1 MLVNLFS
8 LCRCGA
14 GGSLTVPLSLDVRVA
29 AVRPSSAAVL
39 AVGRSTAAALAW
51 RTVPPSIAL
60 VIGQPP
66 PPVTNQKSLGKR
78 MQWVW
83 LVGACCALAAGEA
96 GEEGEQEL
104 LTRYLLSR
112 LLGGPAPAAR
122 PAPLKHLLEQAK
134 QNIDVIDFRQPGGGG
149 AAGQGLERRS
159 GPAPR
164 QRPAPSETVPVF
176 LPFPGTE
183 PNQRP
188 GPSQGQPA
196 QRSPAPQPVKTAT
209 RHTVGYTLGHC
220 KNV

>member
-1 MLVNLFS
+1 ML
-8 LCRCGA
+8 A
-14 GGSLTVPLSLDVRVA
+14 H
-29 AVRPSSAAVL
+29 
-39 AVGRSTAAALAW
+39 STAAALAW
-51 RTVPPSIAL
+51 RTLPPGIAL
-60 VIGQPP
+60 LIGHPL
-66 PPVTNQKSLGKR
+66 PPVTNQQSLSKR

-134 QNIDVIDFRQPGGGG
+134 QNIDVIDFRQPSGGG
-149 AAGQGLERRS
+149 AAGPGFERGS

-183 PNQRP
+183 PSQRPRPPQGQHSVVP
-188 GPSQGQPA
+188 GPSQSKQQHATLHCTLHTGPMWKCLNPNCVL
-196 QRSPAPQPVKTAT
+196 SPVSLL
-209 RHTVGYTLGHC
+209 R
-220 KNV
+220 